1 METVTINRMN
11 TRMRL
16 PAQAMPQR
24 ARIKRL
30 LADVLDRALESAIES
45 YGLSK
50 HGYLCVSRANA
61 RVRLSLGQTDSALV
75 HSIARAMADAIIRA
89 RDGETGVYYT
99 SRVHAL
105 VDLITAAARA
115 DLRRSWA
122 WSQLGLWSGGRPRSA
137 AEAAERVMRALA
149 AEPRHA
155 VAALALAACDG
166 AAVQALLRWA
176 PARMWSELAVA
187 ASRAF
192 SGAIDLSESE
202 QLVPASRE
210 AIAISRRIFRSSN
223 LAAAVAAARRS
234 HLPEAAMRAIA
245 VMVVLESEPAAIRYG
260 GAPVRS
266 IVDMIAIM
274 LRAPGAEPAGSREAA
289 QKAHAAPDERG
300 APDVQADAARTR
312 VESSGRIADTH
323 DAEEHPL
330 IEVQDDA
337 LGEVG
342 GEAPAE
348 ILREAVTQAGGL
360 LYLLNLID
368 RIELPGAMMR
378 DPRLAWRG
386 LRWAL
391 NQLAIVLG
399 GIAGDDP
406 AALAF
411 AGLLPDAKAPS
422 IEGDAPDDSERSAI
436 DEYRAAV
443 VEHLRLALA
452 GRLDVAAWSDEALLE
467 FICRR
472 RARILGD
479 PGWIEVHYSLDDVS
493 TEIRFAGLD
502 FDPGWISWLGVVVRF
517 VYA

>member
-1 METVTINRMN
+1 
-11 TRMRL
+11 
-16 PAQAMPQR
+16 
-24 ARIKRL
+24 
-30 LADVLDRALESAIES
+30 
-45 YGLSK
+45 
-50 HGYLCVSRANA
+50 
-61 RVRLSLGQTDSALV
+61 LV
-75 HSIARAMADAIIRA
+75 HAIARAIADAIIRA

-99 SRVHAL
+99 SLVHAL
-105 VDLITAAARA
+105 VDLVTAAARA

-155 VAALALAACDG
+155 VAAVAFASRDG
-166 AAVQALLRWA
+166 VAVQALLRWA
-176 PARMWSELAVA
+176 PAQTWSELAVA

-192 SGAIDLSESE
+192 DGAIDLSESE

-210 AIAISRRIFRSSN
+210 AIAISRRIVRNSN
-223 LAAAVAAARRS
+223 LAVAVAAAPLS
-234 HLPEAAMRAIA
+234 HLPDAAMRAIA
-245 VMVVLESEPAAIRYG
+245 VLIVLESEPAAIRYG

-266 IVDMIAIM
+266 IVETIAAM
-274 LRAPGAEPAGSREAA
+274 LRAQGAEAAGSSEIAEEDHTA
-289 QKAHAAPDERG
+289 GDERG
-300 APDVQADAARTR
+300 APDVQAGAAPGRE
-312 VESSGRIADTH
+312 ESSEPITDTR

-348 ILREAVTQAGGL
+348 IRREAVTQAGGL

-368 RIELPGAMMR
+368 RIELPGAIMR
-378 DPRLAWRG
+378 DPRLARRG

-391 NQLAIVLG
+391 NQLAIVLA

-422 IEGDAPDDSERSAI
+422 MESDAPDDSERSAI

-452 GRLDVAAWSDEALLE
+452 GRHDVAGWSDDALLE
-467 FICRR
+467 FVWRR

-479 PGWIEVHYSLDDVS
+479 PGWIEIHYSLDDVS